1 MTMQIHIKAITI
13 NCTNSPIR
21 GLTAVMGGWQMT
33 KQIHIK
39 AITIN
44 CTNSPI
50 RGLTAVMGGWQMT
63 KQIHIKAITINRTK
77 RIHNILVYHI
87 LNYVLFLATFR
98 EMLLPSS
105 GKCEW

>member
-1 MTMQIHIKAITI
+1 MTTQIHIKAITI

-50 RGLTAVMGGWQMT
+50 RGLTAVMG
-63 KQIHIKAITINRTK
+63 
-77 RIHNILVYHI
+77 
-87 LNYVLFLATFR
+87 
-98 EMLLPSS
+98 
-105 GKCEW
+105 